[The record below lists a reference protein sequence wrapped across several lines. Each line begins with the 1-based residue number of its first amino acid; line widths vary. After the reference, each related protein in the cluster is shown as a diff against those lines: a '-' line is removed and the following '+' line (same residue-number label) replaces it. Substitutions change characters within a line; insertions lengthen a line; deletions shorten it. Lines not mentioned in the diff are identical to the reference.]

1 MLAGESDP
9 ISESSFAL
17 AIPNRSPI
25 VTVDQHPIVLENT
38 TFVVDVDAVD
48 PDGDTLEY
56 SFVINERTGEPIL
69 DGSLFNIDS
78 ETGVL
83 EFKVAPDFETEFRR
97 NSIISSAPLNS
108 LPFTVFV
115 NVSDGTNSVV
125 REIWMTLRDA
135 PEENESAPRFLNVPD
150 GIIEV
155 QERQRDVW
163 QFGAANSDGDKL
175 SFSDA
180 GADGGQFFIDIEG
193 NLRINTL
200 LKADDPRD
208 ADGDGIYTTTV
219 QVSDG
224 VRTDDVEINVRIVPL
239 QRTIATPFF
248 SVERVFVAEGTA
260 VAEDFIATDTDS
272 GLLFFSITGADAE
285 SFRYNNSTR
294 QIELIRPLDFEA
306 PADENGD
313 NLYILSVT
321 ASDGQNFRNGLLRV
335 PVTDV
340 DESAATTA
348 PVFTNVID
356 NGEIGLP
363 ERNRTV
369 IDLDATDADGAA
381 VFFEL
386 VGNESNRIFD
396 IDAVS
401 GVVTFNPSFGN
412 STFRINAG
420 SGPEYES
427 NGPNQYEFTARTTD
441 GVNTSDVTLI
451 VNILDIDEATN
462 EAPQFTQLFDGT
474 SIRVPSNDAVIV
486 KPNAVDPEGQ
496 EVEYFIGGQ
505 DADAVYFDADTG
517 EVRFRDPSRL
527 SFARFYLVATDGLVS
542 NRVDLNVFRTSGPP
556 AIQDNQAP
564 FIAFVADKRVPDGTT
579 FVKGLNASDTERSPL
594 TYSLSGVDADSFTID
609 SIGWI
614 SFLEPADSSN
624 PGDAD
629 SDRIFELTANVS
641 DGELTA
647 TTNFT
652 VEIVLPPNPI
662 EPPSGEE
669 LAFTNLPSN
678 GLLEIQDF
686 ELPGDANGDNRY
698 ELVLR
703 TSNGRTSVD
712 HAFEVVV
719 SNLPDAPI
727 NDLPRIPSLD
737 GINGVVDVA
746 EGNTLVGEFTGTDP
760 DSSTLSYSLQTG
772 FANGSIVGRD
782 GWLFTID
789 ENTGRVEFID
799 PPDFAGPQ
807 DADGDNRYGIIVR
820 VFDGV
825 NYRDYDLNVAVYP
838 V

>member
-1 MLAGESDP
+1 
-9 ISESSFAL
+9 
-17 AIPNRSPI
+17 
-25 VTVDQHPIVLENT
+25 
-38 TFVVDVDAVD
+38 
-48 PDGDTLEY
+48 
-56 SFVINERTGEPIL
+56 
-69 DGSLFNIDS
+69 
-78 ETGVL
+78 
-83 EFKVAPDFETEFRR
+83 
-97 NSIISSAPLNS
+97 
-108 LPFTVFV
+108 
-115 NVSDGTNSVV
+115 
-125 REIWMTLRDA
+125 
-135 PEENESAPRFLNVPD
+135 
-150 GIIEV
+150 
-155 QERQRDVW
+155 
-163 QFGAANSDGDKL
+163 
-175 SFSDA
+175 
-180 GADGGQFFIDIEG
+180 
-193 NLRINTL
+193 
-200 LKADDPRD
+200 
-208 ADGDGIYTTTV
+208 
-219 QVSDG
+219 
-224 VRTDDVEINVRIVPL
+224 
-239 QRTIATPFF
+239 
-248 SVERVFVAEGTA
+248 
-260 VAEDFIATDTDS
+260 
-272 GLLFFSITGADAE
+272 
-285 SFRYNNSTR
+285 
-294 QIELIRPLDFEA
+294 
-306 PADENGD
+306 
-313 NLYILSVT
+313 
-321 ASDGQNFRNGLLRV
+321 
-335 PVTDV
+335 
-340 DESAATTA
+340 
-348 PVFTNVID
+348 
-356 NGEIGLP
+356 
-363 ERNRTV
+363 
-369 IDLDATDADGAA
+369 
-381 VFFEL
+381 
-386 VGNESNRIFD
+386 
-396 IDAVS
+396 
-401 GVVTFNPSFGN
+401 
-412 STFRINAG
+412 
-420 SGPEYES
+420 
-427 NGPNQYEFTARTTD
+427 
-441 GVNTSDVTLI
+441 

-486 KPNAVDPEGQ
+486 KPNAVDQEGQ

-609 SIGWI
+609 SIGRI

-727 NDLPRIPSLD
+727 DNLPRIPSLD